1 MAADKYSRYRSTC
14 KNIFD
19 GYPELLGHL
28 CATSPAPDVLTQ
40 NINVAFGIN
49 LSTDKV
55 YALFK
60 NCAPVS
66 EFLPKLQDTI
76 CARYAFEQV
85 RKHK

>member
-1 MAADKYSRYRSTC
+1 MAADKYYTYCSAC
-14 KNIFD
+14 KNIFNR
-19 GYPELLGHL
+19 YPELLGRL
-28 CATSPAPDVLTQ
+28 CTTSPGPDVLTQ

-60 NCAPVS
+60 NCAPAS